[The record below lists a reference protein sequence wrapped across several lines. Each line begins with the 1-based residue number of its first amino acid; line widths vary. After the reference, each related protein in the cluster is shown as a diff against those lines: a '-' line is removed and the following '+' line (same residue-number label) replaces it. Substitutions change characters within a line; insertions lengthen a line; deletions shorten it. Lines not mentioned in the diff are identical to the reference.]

1 MAAMMQPGML
11 INRAAQLYVTI
22 GAPDGRSYTYDT
34 SRCDM
39 AMQVDTSYDGDA
51 GPGFWP
57 SRFDLT
63 RSSDRVLWWP

>member
-1 MAAMMQPGML
+1 MATMMQPGML
-11 INRAAQLYVTI
+11 ISCAVQLYVTI

-34 SRCDM
+34 SGCDM

-57 SRFDLT
+57 LRFDLT